1 MTGEDNEDDDWDEP
15 PGLTIEEATA
25 VAVARI
31 RRYAGVSLRWPSE
44 VVDLLLDEGLCRLTV
59 WRVYRK
65 LNQAEL
71 AAAAGLELPTLQAM
85 ENGESTPSEDE
96 LERLAEA
103 LACWPGHLTV
113 PEDDD
118 D

>member
-1 MTGEDNEDDDWDEP
+1 MTVEENEDDDWDDP
-15 PGLTIEEATA
+15 PGLTIEEAAA

-31 RRYAGVSLRWPSE
+31 RRYAGVSLQWPGE
-44 VVDLLLDEGLCRLTV
+44 VVGLLFDEGLSRLTA

-71 AAAAGLELPTLQAM
+71 ATAAGLELAALEAI
-85 ENGESTPSEDE
+85 ENGESSPNEHQ

-103 LACWPGHLTV
+103 LACRPGHLTEL
-113 PEDDD
+113 EDDD

>member
-1 MTGEDNEDDDWDEP
+1 MTGEEHKDDDWDDP

-31 RRYAGVSLRWPSE
+31 RRYAGVSLRWPGE
-44 VVDLLLDEGLCRLTV
+44 VVDLLLDEGLCRLTA
-59 WRVYRK
+59 WRVYRE

-71 AAAAGLELPTLQAM
+71 AAAASLEFAALQAM

-103 LACWPGHLTV
+103 LACRPGHLTE

-118 D
+118 

>member
-1 MTGEDNEDDDWDEP
+1 MTGEKNEDDDWDEP

-31 RRYAGVSLRWPSE
+31 RRYAGVSLRWPGE
-44 VVDLLLDEGLCRLTV
+44 VVDLLLDEGLCRLAA
-59 WRVYRK
+59 WRVYRE
-65 LNQAEL
+65 LNQPEL
-71 AAAAGLELPTLQAM
+71 AAAAGLELAALQAM
-85 ENGESTPSEDE
+85 ENGESSPNEDE

-103 LACWPGHLTV
+103 LACRSGHLTE